1 MWLCVTI
8 NVHDNVLFLL
18 QKNTNMWLCVIILF
32 YIPGFVRFAIFSIKI
47 SLEQLIPQPMTN
59 SFSLELLFSDQ

>member
-8 NVHDNVLFLL
+8 NAHDLVLFFM
-18 QKNTNMWLCVIILF
+18 QKNTNMWLCVINLF
-32 YIPGFVRFAIFSIKI
+32 YRGFVRFAIFSIKI

-59 SFSLELLFSDQ
+59 SFSLEILLSGQ